1 MLTDDIPEVIFDTEA
16 GDMVW
21 VPYTGRALRTILRL
35 ARRKGWDYLP
45 EPHGFG
51 TLLRC
56 TTSPLGGEDGRVH
69 AI

>member
-21 VPYTGRALRTILRL
+21 VPYTGRSLRTILRL
-35 ARRKGWDYLP
+35 ARRKGWDYRP

-51 TLLRC
+51 TLLHC
-56 TTSPLGGEDGRVH
+56 TTSPLGGKNERVTRT
-69 AI
+69 